1 MFIENL
7 RHVKNKRR
15 LLVAI
20 LMGLIMISLVATF
33 AYVGTDY
40 GVSANT
46 SADYLAS
53 AEEGAKSA
61 ESAAKADA
69 SDVDAQESAVYAY
82 LSLAAYQELYLEDNA
97 KSYEKALKYAQAMVA
112 AYADADEPNYEAAY
126 SYEISAYRGLADA
139 DGMSDAFNESLGAFD
154 LTQSY
159 LDTYYSA
166 MSTLGANDQFVADME
181 TVASM
186 LKDQLEEGE
195 TAGSEEEATEDED
208 SEASEETGAV
218 TASDLLDY
226 VATLVGEATGTTDT
240 TEE

>member
-1 MFIENL
+1 
-7 RHVKNKRR
+7 
-15 LLVAI
+15 
-20 LMGLIMISLVATF
+20 
-33 AYVGTDY
+33 
-40 GVSANT
+40 
-46 SADYLAS
+46 
-53 AEEGAKSA
+53 
-61 ESAAKADA
+61 
-69 SDVDAQESAVYAY
+69 
-82 LSLAAYQELYLEDNA
+82 
-97 KSYEKALKYAQAMVA
+97 
-112 AYADADEPNYEAAY
+112 
-126 SYEISAYRGLADA
+126 
-139 DGMSDAFNESLGAFD
+139 
-154 LTQSY
+154 
-159 LDTYYSA
+159 